1 MMIVVPT
8 IIVLKQFAL
17 LKSRHISHE
26 CVYEFFFKN
35 LFVFRLVGD
44 ARISLFAVFP

>member
-35 LFVFRLVGD
+35 LLVGD